1 MAYRISEAEYEQIK
15 AAEKSTK
22 DKRLSRQLKVLML
35 RYEGKS
41 NPEIAEKLDISTD
54 RISHLVSQ
62 FKRDGLEEFMR
73 VKYTGHNWNMSYE
86 EEQAILDR
94 FTEEAEAGQIIT
106 VKEIK
111 RAFEEK
117 LRRDTGRGYIYMLL
131 ARHKWRKVKPR
142 PKHPERASDKEITA
156 SKKLKPGWKKSS

>member
-1 MAYRISEAEYEQIK
+1 MAYQITKEEYERIK
-15 AAEKSTK
+15 AAEKGTQ

-41 NPEIAEKLDISTD
+41 NPEIAQKLDISTD

-73 VKYTGHNWNMSYE
+73 MKYTGHHRNMTYE

-94 FTEEAEAGQIIT
+94 FNEQAEAGHIIT

-111 RAFEEK
+111 AAFDEK
-117 LRRDTGRGYIYMLL
+117 LGRDTGRGYIYMLL
-131 ARHKWRKVKPR
+131 ARHKWRKIKPR
-142 PKHPERASDKEITA
+142 PKHPERASDEEIAA
-156 SKKLKPGWKKSS
+156 SKKLKHRWKRLS